1 MKKFREL
8 KDKKD
13 EKFKNVNYLK
23 LKEFTWNKDI
33 NKDKVEQYLK
43 KLDEPFVIR
52 NYYNAAA
59 VKNWNEDTIADIFGD
74 LILPI
79 EVYTS
84 ELSYYNANKSDIVK
98 ELTVRDYMEH
108 MKNVEKP
115 PYYYLA
121 EVDLYE
127 KMNDPAMSTYILN
140 DTYNENEDKNDHQ
153 VESLY
158 MGYYTSSG
166 CHIHIEE
173 DYVLNQ
179 VVGTKEVIMFD
190 YHANEEHLTRK
201 SLFDTAGNFIKDD
214 FFELDHNKLNSLYKV
229 ILNPGDSLFIPP
241 WWYHTV
247 RGSKFSCSIT
257 RIHHR
262 NNWEYTYKPSIKLTL
277 ILLYLQAY
285 FFSEWN
291 FQAIFKEYSFCI
303 LIFIITL
310 VLFYSLFYKKQLFT
324 IYNG

>member
-1 MKKFREL
+1 MKKFKEL

-23 LKEFTWNKDI
+23 LKEFTWGKDI
-33 NKDKVEQYLK
+33 DKDKVENFLK
-43 KLDEPFVIR
+43 KLDEPIVIR
-52 NYYNAAA
+52 NYYNSNA
-59 VKNWNEDTIADIFGD
+59 VNKWNEDTIADIFGD
-74 LILPI
+74 LQLPI

-84 ELSYYNANKSDIVK
+84 ELSYYNGKQSEMQK
-98 ELTVRDYMEH
+98 ELTVKEYMKH
-108 MKNVEKP
+108 MQTVEKP

-127 KMNDPAMSTYILN
+127 KMSDPAMSTYVLN

-158 MGYYTSSG
+158 MGYYTTSG

-179 VVGTKEVIMFD
+179 IVGTKEVIMFD
-190 YHANEEHLTRK
+190 YHTNEQHITRK
-201 SLFDTAGNFIKDD
+201 NIFDPAPNFIKED
-214 FFELDHNKLNSLYKV
+214 FFELDHNKFNQLYKV

-247 RGSKFSCSIT
+247 RGSQFSCSVT

-262 NNWEYTYKPSIKLTL
+262 TDWEYAYTPNIKLTL
-277 ILLYLQAY
+277 ILLYLHTY
-285 FFSEWN
+285 FGISEWKYEY
-291 FQAIFKEYSFCI
+291 IKENGIYI
-303 LIFIITL
+303 LISIITL
-310 VLFYSLFYKKQLFT
+310 VLLYSLFFKKHLFT

>member
-1 MKKFREL
+1 MKKFKEL

-33 NKDKVEQYLK
+33 DKDQVEKFLE
-43 KLDEPFVIR
+43 KLDEPIVIR
-52 NYYNAAA
+52 NYYNSNA
-59 VKNWNEDTIADIFGD
+59 VKTWTEDTIADIFGD
-74 LILPI
+74 LVLPI

-84 ELSYYNANKSDIVK
+84 DTSYYNANKSNMDK
-98 ELTVRDYMEH
+98 ELTVREYMEH
-108 MKNVEKP
+108 MKKAERP

-127 KMNDPAMSTYILN
+127 KMNDPAMSSYILN
-140 DTYNENEDKNDHQ
+140 DTYNDNEDKNDHQ

-158 MGYYTSSG
+158 MGYYTTSG

-179 VVGTKEVIMFD
+179 IIGTKEVILFD
-190 YHANEEHLTRK
+190 YHANEEHVTRK
-201 SLFDTAGNFIKDD
+201 NIFSDASNFIKED
-214 FFELDHNKLNSLYKV
+214 FFELDHNKLNDLYKV

-247 RGSKFSCSIT
+247 RGSQFSCSVT
-257 RIHHR
+257 RIHNR
-262 NNWEYTYKPSIKLTL
+262 KDISYAFVPSIKFTL
-277 ILLYLQAY
+277 ILLYLTNY
-285 FFSEWN
+285 FSADWKYEFIKDN
-291 FQAIFKEYSFCI
+291 LINII
-303 LIFIITL
+303 LIIITL
-310 VLFYSLFYKKQLFT
+310 VLIYSLFFKKQLL
-324 IYNG
+324 